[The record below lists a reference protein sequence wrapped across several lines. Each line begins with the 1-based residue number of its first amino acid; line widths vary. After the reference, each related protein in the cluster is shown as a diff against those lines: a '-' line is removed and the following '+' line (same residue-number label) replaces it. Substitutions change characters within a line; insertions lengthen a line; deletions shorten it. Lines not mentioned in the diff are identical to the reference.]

1 MKPPKKN
8 SHALLR
14 CAVGVTAIVIMGMTG
29 ARAQEVSEKRV
40 VVPVVDRRIALKNDE
55 RDFAEKLTRMGMD
68 DSAISQVAAERTSNT
83 RVRTFAEKLIAEH
96 SRINAELT
104 ALAAVKGV
112 ALPAKDNIAEKWTKR
127 DASDFDV
134 DYLKKMVSDH
144 EDAVKLYQ
152 KQAREGD
159 DAELVAFARK
169 NLPAIQHHLEQ
180 ALDLQRSM
188 K

>member
-1 MKPPKKN
+1 MF
-8 SHALLR
+8 
-14 CAVGVTAIVIMGMTG
+14 MGLVAE
-29 ARAQEVSEKRV
+29 ARAAEVLEHRV
-40 VVPVVDRRIALKNDE
+40 VVPVASDGRVALKNDE
-55 RDFAEKLTRMGMD
+55 RDFAEKLTRIGMD
-68 DSAISQVAAERTSNT
+68 DTAISQVAIERTSNP
-83 RVRTFAEKLIAEH
+83 RVRSFAEKLIGEH
-96 SRINAELT
+96 RRINAEIT

-112 ALPAKDNIAEKWTKR
+112 VLPAKDNIAEKWTKR

-134 DYLKKMVSDH
+134 EYLKKIISDH

-152 KQAREGD
+152 KQAREGE

-169 NLPAIQHHLEQ
+169 NLSAVQHHLEQ